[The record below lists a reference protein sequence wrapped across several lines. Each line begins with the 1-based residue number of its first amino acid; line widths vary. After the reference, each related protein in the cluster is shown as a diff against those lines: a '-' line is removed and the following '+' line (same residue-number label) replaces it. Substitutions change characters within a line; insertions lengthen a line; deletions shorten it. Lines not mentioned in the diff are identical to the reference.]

1 MPDITGVFLR
11 WAGLRAGLHEGY
23 WLVASLYLVVDA
35 RLSAWEL
42 VFLGTAQGVIALVCE
57 VPAGVVA
64 DTISRKWA
72 LVIAHVLV
80 GGSMAL
86 SGLVTDFPALV
97 ATQMLCG
104 VGWTFASGADVAWVT
119 DEIGRPERIA
129 RVLTAGARWER
140 VGAAGGLVGFG
151 PVALAIGRGPAMVV
165 AGVAMVGLGLYVA
178 AWFTE
183 RGFTPTRERRWR
195 RSAAILRRGVDLAR
209 RDRELRLV
217 LAATFL
223 AHGTALAY
231 GRLYL
236 TRLVDLGFP
245 AHPDPIAWF
254 AGLGIVVHVAGA
266 LALRVVEARIDGVGA
281 ARRVYAAACFLGTVG
296 GLLLAYAPSALLGSA
311 GVLLAVG
318 IAHTVPRA
326 VGAIW
331 VNRRTTSD
339 VRATVQSFLAQ
350 VQYGGEILGGAA
362 LGALAQRTTITG
374 TFACAAVLLTC
385 SGVVVL
391 WSRSD
396 RR

>member
-1 MPDITGVFLR
+1 MPDITGVFWR
-11 WAGLRAGLHEGY
+11 WAGLRLGLHEGY
-23 WLVASLYLVVDA
+23 WLVANLYLVVDA

-42 VFLGTAQGVIALVCE
+42 VFLGTALGVIALVCE

-72 LVIAHVLV
+72 LVLSHVLV

-86 SGLVTDFPALV
+86 TGLVTDFPALV

-104 VGWTFASGADVAWVT
+104 VGWAFASGADVAWVT
-119 DEIGRPERIA
+119 DEISRPERIA
-129 RVLTAGARWER
+129 RVLTARARWER

-178 AWFTE
+178 ARFTE

-195 RSAAILRRGVDLAR
+195 RSAAILRSGVDLAR

-223 AHGTALAY
+223 AHGAALAY
-231 GRLYL
+231 ARLYPK
-236 TRLVDLGFP
+236 RLVDLGFP
-245 AHPDPIAWF
+245 AHPDPIVWF
-254 AGLGIVVHVAGA
+254 TALGVVVFAAGA

-281 ARRVYAAACFLGTVG
+281 ARRAYAAACFLGAVG
-296 GLLLAYAPSALLGSA
+296 VLLLAYAPSALLGSA
-311 GVLLAVG
+311 GVLLALG
-318 IAHTVPRA
+318 IAHPVTRA

-331 VNRRTTSD
+331 VNRRATSD
-339 VRATVQSFLAQ
+339 VRATMQSFLAQ

-362 LGALAQRTTITG
+362 LGALAQRTTITV
-374 TFACAAVLLTC
+374 TFACAAVLLAC
-385 SGVVVL
+385 SGVVVW
-391 WSRSD
+391 WSRSN
-396 RR
+396 R